1 MIYQPW
7 KINYLQHQLIF
18 IQHVHKKKAGIH
30 SMAKG
35 FLPSFFWIYN
45 SIEVRVGEI
54 LSISKNNE
62 LNKNSVDLI
71 NMQTYT
77 IFNLFQR

>member
-1 MIYQPW
+1 MCIKRRQG
-7 KINYLQHQLIF
+7 F
-18 IQHVHKKKAGIH
+18 IRW
-30 SMAKG
+30 AKG

>member
-1 MIYQPW
+1 M
-7 KINYLQHQLIF
+7 
-18 IQHVHKKKAGIH
+18 V
-30 SMAKG
+30 KG